1 LAEILLGKSLSQAAY
16 QSSVT
21 SQETVVIQSGS
32 AMSSSQLGEIVLPL
46 ALLIAVAH
54 VLGYVF
60 TRLHQPRV
68 IGEIAAGVLFGPA
81 VLAHF
86 LPGAH
91 NTIFGVGNSAGR
103 SVVLEFVYWMGLLFL
118 MFGSGAETRQLFS
131 REDRRQVGWIAGL
144 GTGLPFALALAA
156 VPFMSVSGMMGT
168 ANHRVALYLVIG
180 IAVAVT
186 SIPVISKIFF
196 DLKILHTRFARLV
209 LSVAVIED
217 VLLWAVL
224 AVATALARSG
234 ALPNHE
240 IARHIVIT
248 LVYFGVGLT
257 LMPRVLRRLGA
268 SDWNLLAAASP
279 VGYLVAV
286 LFAYTALA
294 ALLHVNLVFAAFLAG
309 FAIAADRERFAES
322 LRSLNLFTFAVF
334 VAPYFAIVGYRLDLT
349 RSLSVTNLVVFL
361 VIVCAVK
368 LLSVALGARVA
379 GFRGLDVVNLAV
391 ATNARGGP
399 GIVLA
404 SVAFDAGIINA
415 TFYTTLVLVAVLTSQ
430 MAGAWLD
437 FILRRGWPL
446 LSGTVEPPVLE
457 KKDSEILAA

>member
-1 LAEILLGKSLSQAAY
+1 MSVGSLGF
-16 QSSVT
+16 T
-21 SQETVVIQSGS
+21 
-32 AMSSSQLGEIVLPL
+32 MSSSQLGAIVLPL
-46 ALLIAVAH
+46 ALLIAGAH
-54 VLGYVF
+54 VLGYLF
-60 TRLHQPRV
+60 TRLRQPRV

-86 LPGAH
+86 FPGAH
-91 NTIFGVGNSAGR
+91 NVIFGADGQAGR
-103 SVVLEFVYWMGLLFL
+103 TVVLEFVYWMGLLFL
-118 MFGSGAETRQLFS
+118 MFASGAETRHLFS

-144 GTGLPFALALAA
+144 GTGFPFLLALAV
-156 VPFMSVSGMMGT
+156 VPFLSLHSMMGV
-168 ANHRVALYLVIG
+168 ANQRVSLYLVIG

-217 VLLWAVL
+217 ILLWAVL
-224 AVATALARSG
+224 AVATALAKSG
-234 ALPNHE
+234 VLPNRA
-240 IARHIVIT
+240 IATHVVIT

-257 LMPRVLRRLGA
+257 LLPRLLKRIGGSR
-268 SDWNLLAAASP
+268 WNVLAAASP
-279 VGYLVAV
+279 VGYLVAI
-286 LFAYTALA
+286 LFTYTAIA
-294 ALLHVNLVFAAFLAG
+294 ALFDVNLVFAAFLAG
-309 FAIAADRERFAES
+309 FAVAADRERFVEA
-322 LRSLNLFTFAVF
+322 LRSLSLFSFAVF

-349 RSLSVTNLVVFL
+349 RSLSIFNLVVFL

-368 LLSVALGARVA
+368 LVSVAIGARAA

-430 MAGAWLD
+430 MAGVWLD
-437 FILRRGWPL
+437 FVLRRGWPL
-446 LSGTVEPPVLE
+446 LSGAVDPSAAE
-457 KKDSEILAA
+457 KKSSEVLAA